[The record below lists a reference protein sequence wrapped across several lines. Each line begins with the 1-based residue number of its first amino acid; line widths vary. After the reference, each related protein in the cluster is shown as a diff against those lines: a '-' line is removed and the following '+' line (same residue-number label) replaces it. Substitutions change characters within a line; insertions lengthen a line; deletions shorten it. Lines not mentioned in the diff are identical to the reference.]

1 MKGGNVFMFLR
12 SKGST
17 IWRPH
22 RWRFLPGFVLLVM
35 AIILFHPPDEVHA
48 SNDVIAT
55 VDKTTGDLTFVL
67 TAKKASSSKTPHWKT
82 IGFYVSKKATGQ
94 NGVEGTTA
102 SKCVF

>member
-1 MKGGNVFMFLR
+1 MFQKSR
-12 SKGST
+12 EST
-17 IWRPH
+17 IRRPH

-35 AIILFHPPDEVHA
+35 AIILFHPPDKVRA
-48 SNDVIAT
+48 SNGVVADVNKAT
-55 VDKTTGDLTFVL
+55 GELTFVL

>member
-1 MKGGNVFMFLR
+1 MFR
-12 SKGST
+12 KSRESA

-35 AIILFHPPDEVHA
+35 AIILFHPPDKVRA
-48 SNDVIAT
+48 SNGVVAR
-55 VDKTTGDLTFVL
+55 VDETSGDLTFVL

>member
-1 MKGGNVFMFLR
+1 MFQRIKGNTIRRLR
-12 SKGST
+12 
-17 IWRPH
+17 W
-22 RWRFLPGFVLLVM
+22 WRFLPVFVFLVM
-35 AIILFHPPDEVHA
+35 AIILFHPPDEVRA
-48 SNDVIAT
+48 SSDVTAK
-55 VDKTTGDLTFVL
+55 VNKTTGDLTFVL

>member
-1 MKGGNVFMFLR
+1 MFR
-12 SKGST
+12 KSRESA

-22 RWRFLPGFVLLVM
+22 RWRFLPVFVFLVM
-35 AIILFHPPDEVHA
+35 AIILFHPPDEVRA
-48 SNDVIAT
+48 SSDVTAK
-55 VDKTTGDLTFVL
+55 VNKTTGDLTFVL

-94 NGVEGTTA
+94 NGVAGTTA

>member
-1 MKGGNVFMFLR
+1 MFR
-12 SKGST
+12 KSRESA

-22 RWRFLPGFVLLVM
+22 RWRFLPVFFFLVM
-35 AIILFHPPDEVHA
+35 TIVLSHPPDEVHA
-48 SNDVIAT
+48 SNDVVAD
-55 VDKTTGDLTFVL
+55 VDDTTGELTFVL